1 MTALRVWRALRRRL
15 GHRGACLLFFGQIAA
30 LYGWSLAF
38 PPRGALTAINQHF
51 ADILPLN
58 VWAIMWGV
66 VSITCFACAFKRHDR
81 LAWVALVA
89 MIGTWAFFTVM
100 GMFVAHPPIAVGAA
114 SIWCG
119 LTGFV
124 WVMAEWP
131 EARRGEDDDD

>member
-1 MTALRVWRALRRRL
+1 MTILRAIRALRRRL
-15 GHRGACLLFFGQIAA
+15 GHRGACLLFYGQIAA

-38 PPRGALTAINQHF
+38 PPRGPLTPINTHF
-51 ADILPLN
+51 ATILPLD
-58 VWAIMWGV
+58 VWAVAWGV

-89 MIGTWAFFTVM
+89 MIGGWAFFTVM
-100 GMFVAHPPIAVGAA
+100 GVFVAEPHIAVGSA

-131 EARRGEDDDD
+131 EAPRGDDGDA